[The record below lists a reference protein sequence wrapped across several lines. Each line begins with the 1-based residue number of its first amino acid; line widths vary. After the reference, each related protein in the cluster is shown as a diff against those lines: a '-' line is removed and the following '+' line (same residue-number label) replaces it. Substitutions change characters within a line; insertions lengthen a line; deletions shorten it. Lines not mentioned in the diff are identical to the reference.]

1 MKKSGF
7 RVTYVTCEGNCGSY
21 SPNLT
26 HEHHQHHRY
35 PLKVTS
41 INININLYWHSHWHS
56 RANKHNQT
64 TRDRENLPPHQLIAT
79 APCRVHTAILWG
91 LAGLEGVLVMI
102 GQLLLTATASL
113 IQAISTCVE
122 ESCLSIF
129 IVNTFGKHQQRIIYL
144 QLDQWPGA
152 IGWSYSQ
159 PFMPI
164 CLQCTAHMPMAS
176 IWHLPTTTT
185 IYHHLLTCHHV
196 SSLTSSPTPFHPNL
210 GPTPT
215 GHCRPVARPVARLF
229 HSSPSLV
236 AYHRTPCRRCQGARD
251 VGKGATWPP
260 EMSSYLS
267 WGMIRGSEKQKKNR
281 ETVRYMT
288 NGFPSVVLRAGG

>member
-129 IVNTFGKHQQRIIYL
+129 IVNTFGKHQQRLIYL

-152 IGWSYSQ
+152 IGWSYLRNLS
-159 PFMPI
+159 
-164 CLQCTAHMPMAS
+164 CLSVCSAP
-176 IWHLPTTTT
+176 
-185 IYHHLLTCHHV
+185 LTCQWHPFDIYQQVPQSTITYSLATMCHPLHH
-196 SSLTSSPTPFHPNL
+196 HPLLFTQIL
-210 GPTPT
+210 GQHPPDIA
-215 GHCRPVARPVARLF
+215 GL
-229 HSSPSLV
+229 L
-236 AYHRTPCRRCQGARD
+236 QG
-251 VGKGATWPP
+251 
-260 EMSSYLS
+260 L
-267 WGMIRGSEKQKKNR
+267 
-281 ETVRYMT
+281 
-288 NGFPSVVLRAGG
+288 